1 MPVYNV
7 KKYLNRS
14 ILSVLNQSF
23 RDIELII
30 INDGSTD
37 GSHETIEGYLKK
49 DQRIKYVRQSNKG
62 VSAAR
67 NIALSMAHG
76 DYIYFI
82 DADDY
87 IDKNLLLEMVSQIHK
102 FNPDIIFFGY
112 EMDSVRSGRKIDKI
126 PYKTAYFNKAEFV
139 KNFSLIEN
147 SVDINSLWNKVYK
160 NSFLSEIKANFPDM
174 SVGEDAVF
182 NYYCLQNV
190 SDISLVKKKYYYYS
204 FGRSGSAINTVS
216 LGRMRQRLKVINEYE
231 HLCNALNIRRREI
244 ILQKRVNCFFGETK
258 TTLFS
263 RDILMVLKINN
274 LSRIKVELI
283 KYHLFNFNTL
293 FKLSDYKSRIKL
305 TFCLFVL
312 SMIPWRSHND

>member
-7 KKYLNRS
+7 KKYLDRS

-23 RDIELII
+23 KDIEFII

-37 GSHETIEGYLKK
+37 GSHETIDSYLKK
-49 DQRIKYVRQSNKG
+49 DKRIKYIHQANKG
-62 VSAAR
+62 VSTAR
-67 NIALSMAHG
+67 NIALSMALG
-76 DYIYFI
+76 DYVYFI

-87 IDKNLLLEMVSQIHK
+87 IDKNLLLDMVSQIDK

-126 PYKTAYFNKAEFV
+126 PYETSYLNRAEFV
-139 KNFSLIEN
+139 TNFGLIEN
-147 SVDINSLWNKVYK
+147 SVDINSLWNKVYS
-160 NSFLSEIKANFPDM
+160 NSFLSEIGAGFPDM

-190 SDISLVKKKYYYYS
+190 RDISLVKEKYYYYS
-204 FGRSGSAINTVS
+204 FERPGSAINTVS
-216 LGRMRQRLKVINEYE
+216 LGRMRQRLRVINEYE
-231 HLCNALNIRRREI
+231 HLCNVLNIRRQEV

-263 RDILMVLKINN
+263 KDILIVLKIKN
-274 LSRIKVELI
+274 LARIKTELI

-293 FKLSDYKSRIKL
+293 FKVSDYKSKIKL
-305 TFCLFVL
+305 IFCLFVL
-312 SMIPWRSHND
+312 SMIPWRNHND